1 MSVIDG
7 QDETETEQFKEL
19 YMKKRRIPMGR
30 ARLRAILDY
39 GPRRNRG
46 GVEVGARR
54 EGVAERKP

>member
-19 YMKKRRIPMGR
+19 YMKNAESQWEGPGCGLSWIMDR
-30 ARLRAILDY
+30 AATV
-39 GPRRNRG
+39 GA
-46 GVEVGARR
+46 VEAGARR